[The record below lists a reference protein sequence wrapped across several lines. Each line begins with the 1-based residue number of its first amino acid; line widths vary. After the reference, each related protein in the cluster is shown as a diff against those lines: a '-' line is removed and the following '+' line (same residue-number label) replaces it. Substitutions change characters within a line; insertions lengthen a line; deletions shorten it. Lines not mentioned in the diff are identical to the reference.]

1 MFVKIWWSS
10 QRGTT
15 AGLILSTAQLRQYR
29 GDIARLSRLWPAS
42 EGLKMERLHVSQDY
56 DTWEQAFAHQK

>member
-10 QRGTT
+10 QHGTT
-15 AGLILSTAQLRQYR
+15 AGLVLSTAQLRQCR
-29 GDIARLSRLWPAS
+29 GDIARLWPAS

-56 DTWEQAFAHQK
+56 DTWEQAFAHEK